1 MFATTILSPAVK
13 RVSLTIGLAIRRLLM
28 AAGIFFLV
36 CCIGVLTGH
45 EDLLDGLRVLL
56 PTTDAVAAETATFAV
71 EAAEAAAA
79 DEAPSPGA
87 TLTRPMRRALGYVSK
102 RYRVSNEA
110 LVPIFETA
118 QQSARELGLDPLL
131 IVAVI
136 GVESG
141 FNPFSQSVFGA
152 QGLMQVIPRF
162 HGDKV
167 PESAGQRPFID
178 PVTNVQIGS
187 RVLKESI
194 ARYGGVVDG
203 LQQFGGALNDPE
215 KRYSSKVLGEHQRLQ
230 SIAQFGD
237 KA

>member
-1 MFATTILSPAVK
+1 MFATTILSPAMLRISSVIT
-13 RVSLTIGLAIRRLLM
+13 VAVRRLLM
-28 AAGIFFLV
+28 AAGLISLIFSAGIL
-36 CCIGVLTGH
+36 LGH
-45 EDLLDGLRVLL
+45 EDFLDGLKSVLPAAL
-56 PTTDAVAAETATFAV
+56 EAQAAEPDAALAAVDQASAPTAPQG
-71 EAAEAAAA
+71 AEL
-79 DEAPSPGA
+79 S
-87 TLTRPMRRALGYVSK
+87 RPMRRALGYVSR
-102 RYRVSNEA
+102 RYRVSTEA

-118 QQSARELGLDPLL
+118 QHSGRQLGLDPLL

-167 PESAGQRPFID
+167 PEDAGDKPFID
-178 PVTNVQIGS
+178 PVTNVQIGA

-194 ARYGGVVDG
+194 ARSGGVVDG

-230 SIAQFGD
+230 AIAQPPS

>member
-1 MFATTILSPAVK
+1 MFATTILTPAMLRISSVIT
-13 RVSLTIGLAIRRLLM
+13 VAVRRLLM
-28 AAGIFFLV
+28 AVGLISLIFCAGILF
-36 CCIGVLTGH
+36 GH
-45 EDLLDGLRVLL
+45 EDFLDGLKSLL
-56 PTTDAVAAETATFAV
+56 PTAEAVAAESVTVAV
-71 EAAEAAAA
+71 DVGAAE
-79 DEAPSPGA
+79 EPPPPGSE
-87 TLTRPMRRALGYVSK
+87 LSRPMRQALGYVSR
-102 RYRVSNEA
+102 RYRVSTEA

-118 QQSARELGLDPLL
+118 QHSGRQLGLDPLL

-136 GVESG
+136 GIESG

-167 PESAGQRPFID
+167 PEDAGDKPFID
-178 PVTNVQIGS
+178 PVTNVQIGA

-194 ARYGGVVDG
+194 ARSGGVVDG
-203 LQQFGGALNDPE
+203 LQQFGGASNDPE

-230 SIAQFGD
+230 AVAQLAS

>member
-1 MFATTILSPAVK
+1 MFATTILSPAML
-13 RVSLTIGLAIRRLLM
+13 RISSAISVAVRRLLM
-28 AAGIFFLV
+28 AAGLISLIFAAGIL
-36 CCIGVLTGH
+36 LGH
-45 EDLLDGLRVLL
+45 EDFLDGLKSVLPAAL
-56 PTTDAVAAETATFAV
+56 EAQAAESDVALAAV
-71 EAAEAAAA
+71 DQAGAPAAQSAEL
-79 DEAPSPGA
+79 S
-87 TLTRPMRRALGYVSK
+87 RPMRRVLGYVSR
-102 RYRVSNEA
+102 RYRVSTEA

-118 QQSARELGLDPLL
+118 QLSGRQLGIDPLL

-136 GVESG
+136 GIESG

-167 PESAGQRPFID
+167 PEDAGELPFID
-178 PVTNVQIGS
+178 PVTNVQIGA

-194 ARYGGVVDG
+194 ARSGGLIDG

-230 SIAQFGD
+230 AIAQSPS

>member
-1 MFATTILSPAVK
+1 MFATTILTPAMLRISSAITV
-13 RVSLTIGLAIRRLLM
+13 AIRRLLM
-28 AAGIFFLV
+28 AAGLLFLV
-36 CCIGVLTGH
+36 GCVGVLSGH
-45 EDLLDGLRVLL
+45 EDFLDGLKVLL
-56 PTTDAVAAETATFAV
+56 PAATAADTPVADSVSLALE
-71 EAAEAAAA
+71 AAA
-79 DEAPSPGA
+79 DEAPPRRNELS
-87 TLTRPMRRALGYVSK
+87 RPMRQALGYVSK

-110 LVPIFETA
+110 LVPIFEAA
-118 QQSARELGLDPLL
+118 QHSARELGLDPLL

-167 PESAGQRPFID
+167 PEDAGQRPFID

-194 ARYGGVVDG
+194 ARSGGVIDG

-230 SIAQFGD
+230 VVAQFGS